1 MTKNDL
7 ILTRQQVRR
16 VDELAVTDLKI
27 PSLILMENAGRN
39 AADWILRAYANA
51 SGHVHIFC
59 GTGNNGGDGF
69 VIARNLRNAGRRV
82 RVYIIGD
89 PERMTPDAS
98 TNHAI
103 ADAMG
108 LPIGYLADE
117 GAVGEACAR
126 IAADDL
132 VVDALLGTGFSGQVR
147 EPLATAIR
155 QINAAASRDVISID
169 VPSGLD
175 CDTGEIGGVAVKA
188 AVTVTFVAT
197 KRGFKANSAR
207 GQVGHVVVV
216 DIGTPPSL
224 VRRVVAEA
232 AS

>member
-1 MTKNDL
+1 
-7 ILTRQQVRR
+7 
-16 VDELAVTDLKI
+16 
-27 PSLILMENAGRN
+27 
-39 AADWILRAYANA
+39 
-51 SGHVHIFC
+51 
-59 GTGNNGGDGF
+59 
-69 VIARNLRNAGRRV
+69 
-82 RVYIIGD
+82 
-89 PERMTPDAS
+89 
-98 TNHAI
+98 
-103 ADAMG
+103 MG